1 MNKSKHEETEIKSI
15 ENHIQNL
22 LNLLIKGL
30 QSLNTK
36 DTVFKS
42 FEEMFFNSDSL
53 VEYLSGLH
61 IMLETLINSMQKK
74 ISSNCNESGLN
85 VPLYKTKK
93 NGSNENSDN
102 LANSNYAN
110 LEKLVQKYEAE
121 IREHIR
127 IEQQLKIYS
136 DGLEEKMNAKER
148 DLQVKINKLQGKLVL
163 LKRENN
169 QIKMVKRSEAR
180 IGTSKKRKQSQHK
193 KGEGNTQH
201 RSLRKVNY

>member
-1 MNKSKHEETEIKSI
+1 
-15 ENHIQNL
+15 
-22 LNLLIKGL
+22 
-30 QSLNTK
+30 
-36 DTVFKS
+36 VFKS

-180 IGTSKKRKQSQHK
+180 TGTSKKRKQSQHK